1 MKKIIKLSVLV
12 LVGLFGLTSLSPT
25 IVFAAGSTGYA
36 DVCSQDVPQ
45 GVKDAAGC
53 PGNSNSDLPTVI
65 QNILNAIIGVAGVV
79 SVVFIVIGG
88 IQYITSTGDP
98 GKTKKAKDTILYAL
112 IGLIICALSF
122 AIVNFTISRIIY
134 NNNSSSEDDQSA
146 YEDASSTWISSN
158 YQ

>member
-12 LVGLFGLTSLSPT
+12 IIGLFSFTLLSPAAT
-25 IVFAAGSTGYA
+25 FAAGSTGYA

-53 PGNSNSDLPTVI
+53 PGNSNSDLPTVF
-65 QNILNAIIGVAGVV
+65 QNILNAIIGIAGVV
-79 SVVFIVIGG
+79 SVVFIIIGG
-88 IQYITSTGDP
+88 IQYTTSAGDP

>member
-1 MKKIIKLSVLV
+1 MKKIVKLSVLV
-12 LVGLFGLTSLSPT
+12 IIGLFSFTLLSPAT
-25 IVFAAGSTGYA
+25 TFAAGSTGYA

-65 QNILNAIIGVAGVV
+65 QNILNAIIAVAGIV
-79 SVVFIVIGG
+79 SVVFIIIGG
-88 IQYITSTGDP
+88 IQYTTSAGDP

-158 YQ
+158 HQ

>member
-12 LVGLFGLTSLSPT
+12 IIGLFSFTLLSPAT
-25 IVFAAGSTGYA
+25 TFAAGSTGYV

-65 QNILNAIIGVAGVV
+65 QNILNAIIAVAGIV
-79 SVVFIVIGG
+79 SVVFIIIGG
-88 IQYITSTGDP
+88 IQYTTSAGDP

-146 YEDASSTWISSN
+146 YEDAGSTWISSN
-158 YQ
+158 HQ

>member
-25 IVFAAGSTGYA
+25 IVFAAGYTGYA

-112 IGLIICALSF
+112 IGLIVCALSF
-122 AIVNFTISRIIY
+122 AIVNFVISNIL
-134 NNNSSSEDDQSA
+134 Q
-146 YEDASSTWISSN
+146 
-158 YQ
+158 Q

>member
-65 QNILNAIIGVAGVV
+65 QNILNAIIGVAGLI
-79 SVVFIVIGG
+79 SVVYIVVGG
-88 IQYITSTGDP
+88 IQYITSSGDSN
-98 GKTKKAKDTILYAL
+98 KTEKAKKTILYAL
-112 IGLIICALSF
+112 IGLIVCALSF

-134 NNNSSSEDDQSA
+134 NNNSSDDDQSA
-146 YEDASSTWISSN
+146 YVNTSHTWVSDN
-158 YQ
+158 HQ

>member
-65 QNILNAIIGVAGVV
+65 QNILNAIIAVAGIV
-79 SVVFIVIGG
+79 SVVFIIIGG
-88 IQYITSTGDP
+88 IQYTTSAGDP

-146 YEDASSTWISSN
+146 YEDAISTWISSN
-158 YQ
+158 HQ

>member
-65 QNILNAIIGVAGVV
+65 QNILNAIIGVAGLI
-79 SVVFIVIGG
+79 SVVYIVVGG
-88 IQYITSTGDP
+88 IQYMTSSGDSN
-98 GKTKKAKDTILYAL
+98 KTEKAKKTILYAL
-112 IGLIICALSF
+112 IGLIVCALSF
-122 AIVNFTISRIIY
+122 AIVNFTISRILY
-134 NNNSSSEDDQSA
+134 NNSSSNDTQSS
-146 YEDASSTWISSN
+146 YENTNHAQNPSSC
-158 YQ
+158 Q

>member
-1 MKKIIKLSVLV
+1 MKKIVKLSVLV
-12 LVGLFGLTSLSPT
+12 IIGLFSFTLLSPAT
-25 IVFAAGSTGYA
+25 TFAAGSTGYA

-65 QNILNAIIGVAGVV
+65 QNILNAIIAVAGIV
-79 SVVFIVIGG
+79 SVVFIIIGG
-88 IQYITSTGDP
+88 IQYTTSAGDP

-146 YEDASSTWISSN
+146 YVNTSHTWISDN
-158 YQ
+158 HQ

>member
-12 LVGLFGLTSLSPT
+12 IIGLFSFTLLSPAT
-25 IVFAAGSTGYA
+25 TFAAGSTGYA

-65 QNILNAIIGVAGVV
+65 QNILNAIIAVAGIV
-79 SVVFIVIGG
+79 SVVFIIIGG
-88 IQYITSTGDP
+88 IQYTTSAGDP

-134 NNNSSSEDDQSA
+134 NNNSSSKDNQSA
-146 YEDASSTWISSN
+146 YEDSSSTWISSN
-158 YQ
+158 HQ

>member
-146 YEDASSTWISSN
+146 
-158 YQ
+158 

>member
-65 QNILNAIIGVAGVV
+65 QNILNAIIAVAGIV
-79 SVVFIVIGG
+79 SVVFIIIGG
-88 IQYITSTGDP
+88 IQYTTSAGDP

-112 IGLIICALSF
+112 IGLIVCALSF
-122 AIVNFTISRIIY
+122 AIVNFVISQIIY
-134 NNNSSSEDDQSA
+134 NGSSYTTQSA
-146 YEDASSTWISSN
+146 CEDAGHTWVSGSC
-158 YQ
+158 Q